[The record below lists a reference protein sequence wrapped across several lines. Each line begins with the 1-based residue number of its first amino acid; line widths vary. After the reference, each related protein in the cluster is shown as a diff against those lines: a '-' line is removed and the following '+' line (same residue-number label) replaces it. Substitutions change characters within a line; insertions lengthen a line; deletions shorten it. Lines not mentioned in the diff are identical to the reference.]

1 VGGAPLRPRLTA
13 CILARMS
20 GGRLTP
26 LLPRLAMVGAL
37 GRGFRAALML
47 PSGVDEKLMFG
58 VGAPDVDSERTAGRS
73 GESREEDEGGAG
85 AGAGAG
91 AGVGEGETSAV
102 GLEES
107 GGEDG
112 EGVSK
117 PLSESLSPSGVDA
130 ADAMVEGGRGAA

>member
-73 GESREEDEGGAG
+73 GESREEDEG
-85 AGAGAG
+85 AGAG

-130 ADAMVEGGRGAA
+130 ADAMVEGGRVAA